1 MVHKLLETDTVKCG
15 KPILLSVWATFD
27 GFRVFLQVVML
38 LGLPFSSEIAL
49 DSWLPYYRNY

>member
-1 MVHKLLETDTVKCG
+1 MWRSFAHKLLETDAVKCD

-49 DSWLPYYRNY
+49 DS